1 MSKYTTNEEESQC
14 LPNRLGLTRPGEIAE
29 AEFEGFLL
37 AEIMLTETLTTATR
51 FQTVNISAIYINWL

>member
-14 LPNRLGLTRPGEIAE
+14 LPNRLGLPVREIAE

-51 FQTVNISAIYINWL
+51 FRLSIYPQYT